1 MSDLVLRDFR
11 PEDAAAVAQVF
22 FDAVHLGTG
31 AHYTPEQQTAW
42 AGAAPRP
49 PEIWA
54 ARLSGQTCK
63 LALQQGAVVG
73 FMSLEPRGRI
83 DLAYVA
89 PQVAGRG
96 VAWRLYQ
103 ALEAE
108 ARRHGLSAL
117 HTEASL
123 SARPFFERQGW
134 QVDAAQE
141 VVREGITLRNFRMSK
156 PLKA

>member
-1 MSDLVLRDFR
+1 MPDLTLRDFR
-11 PEDAAAVAQVF
+11 PEDATAVAQVF

-49 PEIWA
+49 PVVWA
-54 ARLSGQTCK
+54 DRLSGQLCK
-63 LALQQGAVVG
+63 LALQQGAVIG

-108 ARRHGLSAL
+108 ARRRDLTAL

-123 SARPFFERQGW
+123 SARSFFERQGW
-134 QVDAAQE
+134 QVEAAQE
-141 VVREGITLRNFRMSK
+141 VVRNGIALRNFRMSK

>member
-1 MSDLVLRDFR
+1 MSDLALRDFR
-11 PEDAAAVAQVF
+11 PEDAAAVAQLF

-49 PEIWA
+49 PEIWV
-54 ARLSGQTCK
+54 ARLTGQVCK
-63 LALQQGAVVG
+63 LAVQKDTLVG
-73 FMSLEPRGRI
+73 FMSLEPQGRI

-89 PQVAGRG
+89 PQVAGSG
-96 VAWRLYQ
+96 VAWHLYQ

-108 ARRHGLSAL
+108 AQRRGLRAL
-117 HTEASL
+117 RTEASL

-141 VVREGITLRNFRMSK
+141 VERDGVSLRNFRMSK
-156 PLKA
+156 HLEA

>member
-1 MSDLVLRDFR
+1 MSDLTLRDFR
-11 PEDAAAVAQVF
+11 PEDAADVAQLF

-42 AGAAPRP
+42 AGPAPRP

-54 ARLSGQTCK
+54 ARLSGQVCK
-63 LALQQGAVVG
+63 LAIQQGAVVG
-73 FMSLEPRGRI
+73 FMSLEPQGRI

-89 PQVAGRG
+89 PHVVGSG

-108 ARRHGLSAL
+108 ARRRGLMGL
-117 HTEASL
+117 RTEASL

-134 QVDAAQE
+134 QVEAEQE
-141 VVREGITLRNFRMSK
+141 VERDGISLRNFRMSK
-156 PLKA
+156 QLGA